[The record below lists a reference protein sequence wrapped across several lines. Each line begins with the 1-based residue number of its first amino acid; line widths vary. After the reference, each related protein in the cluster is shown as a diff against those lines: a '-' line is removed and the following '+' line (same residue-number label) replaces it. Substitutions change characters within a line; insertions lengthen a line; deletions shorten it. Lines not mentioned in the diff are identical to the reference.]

1 MSKRKRKQYARE
13 GCVPLN
19 ALSSAIAPYP
29 RVFTLQEL
37 LQDSSYLLPREVDEA
52 LPEAI
57 RDAVLAWL
65 DSGCVGEPPI
75 DRAELARIIGEHIA
89 KQFAPA
95 EQPALCAE
103 SVRMHSNLS
112 SLHGITSKGTP

>member
-1 MSKRKRKQYARE
+1 MSKRKRKQYAHE
-13 GCVPLN
+13 GRVPRN
-19 ALSSAIAPYP
+19 ALHGAIAPYP

-75 DRAELARIIGEHIA
+75 DRAELARIIGEYIA
-89 KQFAPA
+89 KQRALAESLAP
-95 EQPALCAE
+95 CAE
-103 SVRMHSNLS
+103 SVQSVQF
-112 SLHGITSKGTP
+112 